1 MKNKKLNIAQ
11 QKDAKRNKTAF
22 ENPNFKRYWIAR
34 VLTVGGN
41 EMVNATALWQMWQI
55 TRDPFDLGLVGLAQ
69 FAPFLILFLISGLIA
84 DRFSRKAILSIC
96 MLTMACAAM
105 GLFLVTYINMVSK
118 PYLLL
123 ILVFVGIARAFQAPA
138 QHALVPVIVEKDQL
152 SSAIAWS
159 SLGSQ
164 MARISGPALMSA
176 LLYFGIDAVYGVT
189 VFIFVIGAA
198 FNQSINKPMQL
209 ISSEPV
215 TLSLIVAGIRF
226 IIKRK
231 IILGAIGLDLFA
243 VLLGGATALLPIF
256 ATDILF
262 VDEWGY
268 GSLRM
273 TIMLGSFI
281 CMYYLTQFPITKFG
295 GNILLLTVAGFG
307 LSIIIFGL
315 STNYFL
321 SLFALFFMGAS
332 DSISVFIR
340 NILVQSIT
348 PDNMRG
354 RVTAV
359 SSVFIGA
366 SNELGEFES
375 GITASWWGA
384 VPAVIVGGIGTVAI
398 SILFAKLFPD
408 LRKVDS
414 LRTQDLIDRYQ

>member
-1 MKNKKLNIAQ
+1 
-11 QKDAKRNKTAF
+11 
-22 ENPNFKRYWIAR
+22 
-34 VLTVGGN
+34 
-41 EMVNATALWQMWQI
+41 
-55 TRDPFDLGLVGLAQ
+55 
-69 FAPFLILFLISGLIA
+69 
-84 DRFSRKAILSIC
+84 
-96 MLTMACAAM
+96 
-105 GLFLVTYINMVSK
+105 
-118 PYLLL
+118 
-123 ILVFVGIARAFQAPA
+123 
-138 QHALVPVIVEKDQL
+138 
-152 SSAIAWS
+152 
-159 SLGSQ
+159 
-164 MARISGPALMSA
+164 
-176 LLYFGIDAVYGVT
+176 
-189 VFIFVIGAA
+189 
-198 FNQSINKPMQL
+198 
-209 ISSEPV
+209 
-215 TLSLIVAGIRF
+215 
-226 IIKRK
+226 
-231 IILGAIGLDLFA
+231 
-243 VLLGGATALLPIF
+243 
-256 ATDILF
+256 
-262 VDEWGY
+262 
-268 GSLRM
+268 M

-295 GNILLLTVAGFG
+295 GKILLLTVAAFG

-375 GITASWWGA
+375 GITASWWGG

>member
-1 MKNKKLNIAQ
+1 M
-11 QKDAKRNKTAF
+11 
-22 ENPNFKRYWIAR
+22 
-34 VLTVGGN
+34 
-41 EMVNATALWQMWQI
+41 
-55 TRDPFDLGLVGLAQ
+55 
-69 FAPFLILFLISGLIA
+69 
-84 DRFSRKAILSIC
+84 
-96 MLTMACAAM
+96 
-105 GLFLVTYINMVSK
+105 
-118 PYLLL
+118 
-123 ILVFVGIARAFQAPA
+123 
-138 QHALVPVIVEKDQL
+138 
-152 SSAIAWS
+152 
-159 SLGSQ
+159 
-164 MARISGPALMSA
+164 
-176 LLYFGIDAVYGVT
+176 YFGIDAVYGVT
-189 VFIFVIGAA
+189 VMIFVIGAA
-198 FNQSINKPMQL
+198 FNQSIDKPIQV

-215 TLSLIVAGIRF
+215 TFGLIVAGVRF

-256 ATDILF
+256 ATDILL

-295 GNILLLTVAGFG
+295 GKILLLTVAAFG

>member
-1 MKNKKLNIAQ
+1 MKNKKPNPVQ
-11 QKDAKRNKTAF
+11 QENAKRNKTAF

-69 FAPFLILFLISGLIA
+69 FSPFLILFLISGLTA
-84 DRFSRKAILSIC
+84 DRFSRKAILSVC
-96 MLTMACAAM
+96 MLTMACAAI
-105 GLFLVTYINMVSK
+105 GLFLVTYTNMVSK

-189 VFIFVIGAA
+189 VMIFVIGAA
-198 FNQSINKPMQL
+198 FNQSIDKPIQV

-215 TLSLIVAGIRF
+215 TFGLIVAGVRF

-295 GNILLLTVAGFG
+295 GKILLLTVAAFG

>member
-55 TRDPFDLGLVGLAQ
+55 TREPFDLGLVGLAQ

-84 DRFSRKAILSIC
+84 DRFSRKAILSVC
-96 MLTMACAAM
+96 MLTMACAAI
-105 GLFLVTYINMVSK
+105 GLFLVTYTNMVSK

-215 TLSLIVAGIRF
+215 TLSLIMAGIRF

-295 GNILLLTVAGFG
+295 GKILLLTVAGFG

>member
-1 MKNKKLNIAQ
+1 MKNKKPDPVKQ
-11 QKDAKRNKTAF
+11 EDAKRNKTAF

-55 TRDPFDLGLVGLAQ
+55 TREPFDLGLVGLAQ
-69 FAPFLILFLISGLIA
+69 FAPFLILFLISGLTA
-84 DRFSRKAILSIC
+84 DRFSRKAILSVC
-96 MLTMACAAM
+96 MLTMACAAI
-105 GLFLVTYINMVSK
+105 GLFLVTYTNMVSK

-164 MARISGPALMSA
+164 MARISGPALMSV

-215 TLSLIVAGIRF
+215 TLSLIVAGVRF

-295 GNILLLTVAGFG
+295 GKILLLTVAAFG

>member
-55 TRDPFDLGLVGLAQ
+55 TREPFDLGLVGLAQ
-69 FAPFLILFLISGLIA
+69 FAPFLILFLISGLTA

-96 MLTMACAAM
+96 MLTMACAAI
-105 GLFLVTYINMVSK
+105 GLFLVTYTNMVSK

-164 MARISGPALMSA
+164 MARISGPALMSV

-215 TLSLIVAGIRF
+215 TLSLIVAGVRF

-281 CMYYLTQFPITKFG
+281 CMYYLTQLPITKSG
-295 GNILLLTVAGFG
+295 GNILLLTVAAFG

>member
-69 FAPFLILFLISGLIA
+69 FAPFLILFLISGLTA
-84 DRFSRKAILSIC
+84 DRFSRKVILSIC
-96 MLTMACAAM
+96 MLTMACAAI
-105 GLFLVTYINMVSK
+105 GLFLVTYTNMVSK

-189 VFIFVIGAA
+189 VMIFVIGAA
-198 FNQSINKPMQL
+198 FNQSIDKPIQV

-215 TLSLIVAGIRF
+215 TFGLIVAGVRF

-256 ATDILF
+256 ATDILL

-295 GNILLLTVAGFG
+295 RKIKLLTVAAFG

-321 SLFALFFMGAS
+321 SLFAS
-332 DSISVFIR
+332 K
-340 NILVQSIT
+340 
-348 PDNMRG
+348 P
-354 RVTAV
+354 
-359 SSVFIGA
+359 
-366 SNELGEFES
+366 
-375 GITASWWGA
+375 
-384 VPAVIVGGIGTVAI
+384 
-398 SILFAKLFPD
+398 
-408 LRKVDS
+408 
-414 LRTQDLIDRYQ
+414 

>member
-1 MKNKKLNIAQ
+1 MKNKKLNIPQ
-11 QKDAKRNKTAF
+11 QKDTKRNKTAF

-55 TRDPFDLGLVGLAQ
+55 TRAPFDLGLVGLAQ
-69 FAPFLILFLISGLIA
+69 FAPFLTLFLISGLTA
-84 DRFSRKAILSIC
+84 DRFSRKAILSVC
-96 MLTMACAAM
+96 MLTMACAAI
-105 GLFLVTYINMVSK
+105 GLFLVTYTNMVSK

-215 TLSLIVAGIRF
+215 TLSLIVAGVRF

-340 NILVQSIT
+340 NILLQSIT